1 MEAGT
6 PQPQSPSS
14 PAPRSER
21 DAEGPPGR
29 PWRVLGVVLALALA
43 FASVVMIVVMLD
55 IGGTPRCDDP
65 AALTEERE
73 ETGAVV
79 IECFDASQL
88 QKVLSL
94 ALGWPAGG
102 IAAIAAFLALS
113 FAATGRRGQLMIR
126 LTGAAIVL
134 GGLSILI
141 GSI

>member
-1 MEAGT
+1 MEAGA
-6 PQPQSPSS
+6 PQPHTPSS
-14 PAPRSER
+14 PAPPSEP
-21 DAEGPPGR
+21 DAEAPGR
-29 PWRVLGVVLALALA
+29 AWRVLGVALALALA
-43 FASVVMIVVMLD
+43 FASAVMIVVMLD

-65 AALTEERE
+65 AALAEERE

-88 QKVLSL
+88 QKVLGL
-94 ALGWPAGG
+94 AFGWPAGVV
-102 IAAIAAFLALS
+102 AAIAALLALF
-113 FAATGRRGQLMIR
+113 FAVTGRRGQLMIR